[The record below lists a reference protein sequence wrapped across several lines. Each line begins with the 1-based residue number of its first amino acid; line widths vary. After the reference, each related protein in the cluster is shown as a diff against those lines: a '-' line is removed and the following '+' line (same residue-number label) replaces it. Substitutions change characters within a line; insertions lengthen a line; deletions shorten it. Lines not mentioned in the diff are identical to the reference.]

1 MVKIE
6 VVHEPSGGKEWV
18 AKITGKDAK
27 YIYAREFERA
37 IDRRWSSSGKSG
49 FTIYELKDGIY
60 EVNVPWHGRYF
71 LKVEGNVS
79 KTISGEAVHDEI
91 YHEESVESK
100 ENEKESGVNV

>member
-1 MVKIE
+1 MVKLE

-18 AKITGKDAK
+18 AKITGPDSK

-49 FTIYELKDGIY
+49 FTIYELNDGIY

-71 LKVEGNVS
+71 LKVEGNVQ
-79 KTISGEAVHDEI
+79 KTISGEMVHDLI
-91 YHEESVESK
+91 YQEEETVGSK
-100 ENEKESGVNV
+100 ENEKESE